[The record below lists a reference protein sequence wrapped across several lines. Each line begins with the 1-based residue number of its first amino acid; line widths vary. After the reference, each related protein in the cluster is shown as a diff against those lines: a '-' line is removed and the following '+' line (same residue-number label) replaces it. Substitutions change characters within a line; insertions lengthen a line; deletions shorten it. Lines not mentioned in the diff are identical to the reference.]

1 MNEFEHCPNKK
12 KIREEVMLSLV
23 DHITKQNKNTLN
35 RYVFLPGI
43 FGYSELI
50 LSNKLSE
57 CKDRNTEF
65 CFFEREESIRNS
77 PSWVYGTFKNTMQSL
92 NKMGYETSIY
102 SHAERYSDT
111 VNGGWLDLCSSRS
124 RNVIE
129 WLTWHFDSLMT
140 DSLLFVT
147 WKLDWQHIKEE
158 DRVHISPIEF
168 VNTLN
173 SLASEDIKYS
183 LVYEKKYL
191 NLYSKNSNNM
201 VTFGIKKNGKS
212 EIVVDIPNKDVNILS
227 VMQKQTTKNKTTK
240 TTKKTVA
247 DYIKLA
253 SRGFTNKQIAVY
265 WKKSLRSISAYAAN
279 ANR

>member
-1 MNEFEHCPNKK
+1 
-12 KIREEVMLSLV
+12 
-23 DHITKQNKNTLN
+23 
-35 RYVFLPGI
+35 
-43 FGYSELI
+43 
-50 LSNKLSE
+50 
-57 CKDRNTEF
+57 
-65 CFFEREESIRNS
+65 
-77 PSWVYGTFKNTMQSL
+77 
-92 NKMGYETSIY
+92 
-102 SHAERYSDT
+102 
-111 VNGGWLDLCSSRS
+111 
-124 RNVIE
+124 
-129 WLTWHFDSLMT
+129 MT
-140 DSLLFVT
+140 DSLLYVT
-147 WKLDWQHIKEE
+147 WKLDWQHIMEE

-201 VTFGIKKNGKS
+201 VTFGIKKTGKS

-240 TTKKTVA
+240 TTKKTVD